1 MDEDRPVAL
10 ITGASSGIGA
20 ALAERL
26 ARDGK
31 DLVIVARRRERLE
44 ALAHRL
50 EGETG
55 ARVEVLPADLTDAQ
69 QLLAVEDRLGA
80 DPHVD
85 LLVNNAGFAG
95 YGRFADLE
103 PDFGDRLI

>member
-1 MDEDRPVAL
+1 MNADRHVAL

-26 ARDGK
+26 ARDGR

-50 EGETG
+50 EAETG
-55 ARVEVLPADLTDAQ
+55 ARVEVLPADLTDRE
-69 QLLAVEDRLGA
+69 QLVAVEERLVA
-80 DPHVD
+80 DPSVE
-85 LLVNNAGFAG
+85 APARSSIGQ
-95 YGRFADLE
+95 
-103 PDFGDRLI
+103 